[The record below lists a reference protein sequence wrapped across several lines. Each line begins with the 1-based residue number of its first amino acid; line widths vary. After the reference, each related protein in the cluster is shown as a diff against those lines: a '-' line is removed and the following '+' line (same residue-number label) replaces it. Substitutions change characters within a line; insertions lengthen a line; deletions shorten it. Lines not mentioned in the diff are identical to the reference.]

1 LVGVYITLLTLTTLL
16 DLGLSTTLN
25 RELARLSAHEG
36 NEQEERDLVRTVE
49 VVYWAVAVA
58 VGLVVFLLVP
68 FIAGHWVHAQH
79 LSPQTIRGT
88 LYAIGIV
95 LALQFPFAMYSG
107 GLLGLQRQVQL
118 NLLVV
123 IMGTVQ
129 GLGVV
134 AVLWLISPTIE
145 AYFTWQIV
153 TTVLLTI
160 SSALLLW
167 RALPRSRMRP
177 RFRRQILLRITHF
190 AGGMAGVAVLGV
202 VATQL
207 DKVMLSNRLTL
218 TDFGYYSLAGAVA
231 IGLYNL
237 ASPLYSAVFPQFS
250 RLVALGDEGATKA
263 LYHRSSQLLSVI
275 VLSAALVLAVFSPEV
290 LLVWTRNPSLVQHTH
305 LLLTL
310 LAIGWGFNILISLP
324 NVLMY
329 ANGWT
334 RLSLSTNVIT
344 VALLGPALWLAIGW
358 KGAVGAA
365 CVWIALN
372 ASYVFIEVQFMHL
385 RLLKREKWRWYFQ
398 DIGVP
403 LVGALSVTLLGRLL
417 IPHNA
422 GFLVTVAWLVGIA
435 GLTVTVS
442 ALITPSTRRWILGT
456 IGALPARYRRDRV
469 GASAGRP

>member
-1 LVGVYITLLTLTTLL
+1 
-16 DLGLSTTLN
+16 
-25 RELARLSAHEG
+25 
-36 NEQEERDLVRTVE
+36 
-49 VVYWAVAVA
+49 
-58 VGLVVFLLVP
+58 
-68 FIAGHWVHAQH
+68 
-79 LSPQTIRGT
+79 
-88 LYAIGIV
+88 
-95 LALQFPFAMYSG
+95 
-107 GLLGLQRQVQL
+107 
-118 NLLVV
+118 
-123 IMGTVQ
+123 
-129 GLGVV
+129 
-134 AVLWLISPTIE
+134 
-145 AYFTWQIV
+145 
-153 TTVLLTI
+153 
-160 SSALLLW
+160 
-167 RALPRSRMRP
+167 
-177 RFRRQILLRITHF
+177 
-190 AGGMAGVAVLGV
+190 
-202 VATQL
+202 
-207 DKVMLSNRLTL
+207 
-218 TDFGYYSLAGAVA
+218 
-231 IGLYNL
+231 
-237 ASPLYSAVFPQFS
+237 
-250 RLVALGDEGATKA
+250 LGDEGATKA

-442 ALITPSTRRWILGT
+442 ALITPATRRWILGT